1 MLESVCA
8 QIAAWANAEETAHI
22 AIALNI
28 SNRQIRQPDFVER
41 VLAILERSGANP
53 NNLMLE
59 ITEELLLNNVD
70 DMIAKM
76 TELSRHG
83 VRFSLDDFG
92 TGYSSLSYLRRLPL
106 DQLKIDRSFVLS
118 LFKDVASGQIVQTI
132 ISLSRALDLPVIA
145 EGVETE
151 EQREFLAASGC
162 HAYQGYLYSPPLP
175 LEELEKLLARD
186 KSIA

>member
-1 MLESVCA
+1 
-8 QIAAWANAEETAHI
+8 
-22 AIALNI
+22 
-28 SNRQIRQPDFVER
+28 

-76 TELSRHG
+76 TELSRHS

-151 EQREFLAASGC
+151 EQREFLAAPGC
-162 HAYQGYLYSPPLP
+162 HAYQGDLFSPPLP
-175 LEELEKLLARD
+175 LQELEKLLARD